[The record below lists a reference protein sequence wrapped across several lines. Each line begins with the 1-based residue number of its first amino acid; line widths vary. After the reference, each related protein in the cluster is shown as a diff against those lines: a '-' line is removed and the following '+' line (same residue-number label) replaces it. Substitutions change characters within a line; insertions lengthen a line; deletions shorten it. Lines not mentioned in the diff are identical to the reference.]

1 MAVQA
6 KAIKQKMKSV
16 GNIRKITRTMEMVS
30 VSKMKRA
37 IDRALSL
44 RLYAE
49 HSVELLKRLGD
60 KSPEKHR
67 FFKHAVAEK
76 KLLILVGSQ
85 KGLCGGYNTNLYRF
99 AVEYIRE
106 HNANYDVITVGKYG
120 EKLARRLKLQIIAS
134 FDSLDLRKGIDESRA
149 LAQIALEKFVKSEY
163 SQVDIVYTEF
173 VKAMNYTPKH
183 LTVFPV
189 RTDAYEQTIEE
200 IDRGTHRNE
209 ELGSLAEY
217 VLEPSASEII
227 ENVVPS
233 LSHAIIHAALLEAEA
248 SEHSSR
254 MFAMKTA
261 TDNASELQRVLK
273 ISYNRARQAS
283 VTQEIAEITAGASAL

>member
-67 FFKHAVAEK
+67 FFKQGTADK

-99 AVEYIRE
+99 TVEYIKE
-106 HNANYDVITVGKYG
+106 HNANYDVVTVGKYG

-134 FDSLDLRKGIDESRA
+134 FDSLDLRKGIDESRP
-149 LAQIALEKFVKSEY
+149 LAQIALEKFIDNQY

-173 VKAMNYTPKH
+173 VKAMNYTPKR

-200 IDRGTHRNE
+200 IDRGIHRGE
-209 ELGSLAEY
+209 YLGSLAEY
-217 VLEPSASEII
+217 VLEPSAAEII
-227 ENVVPS
+227 DSVVPS
-233 LSHAIIHAALLEAEA
+233 LSHAIMHAALLEAEA

>member
-67 FFKHAVAEK
+67 FFKPAVADK

-99 AVEYIRE
+99 AVEYIKE
-106 HNANYDVITVGKYG
+106 HNASYDVVTVGKYG

-149 LAQIALEKFVKSEY
+149 LAQIALEKFTKSEY
-163 SQVDIVYTEF
+163 SQVDIIYTEF

-200 IDRGTHRNE
+200 IDRGAHRSE
-209 ELGSLAEY
+209 ELGNLAEY

-227 ENVVPS
+227 ESVVPS
-233 LSHAIIHAALLEAEA
+233 LSHAILHAALLEAEA